1 MKDKMTKLSKKMSP
15 ILAVCVVIVCVLNLL
30 WPDAKTSSMEN
41 RSLQQ
46 FPTISLSSINDGQFF
61 KDVNNWYSDQFVGRD
76 QWIQLKYLI
85 SKMTG
90 VKKIDDVY
98 LGKGALIEDTSAVN
112 EEQKERNIQAINQF
126 CTKSGKASYF
136 LLAPNAVSVQSDK
149 LPSFATPLDQN
160 AQIDDYLSKL
170 DASIQKV
177 DVRDSFKEHKNEYL
191 YYKTDHHWTSLGSYY
206 AYQALSSSMDL
217 GQTEISD
224 YHVYPVSTDFKG
236 TLSGKVG
243 SAFMEDQIDIYVPK
257 ENSEYIMTDETSRDS
272 SRSIYS
278 MDALHTKDQYTVFLS
293 GNTGRIS
300 LEMDNDSD
308 RHLLLI
314 KDSYANSMIQFLI
327 PHFRTIDIIDPRYY
341 FEDVSKLLDSQLITD
356 ILFLYN
362 SNTLM
367 QDTSIA
373 DCLNV
378 SAEE

>member
-46 FPTISLSSINDGQFF
+46 FPAISLSSINDGQFF

-206 AYQALSSSMDL
+206 AFQALSSSMDL

>member
-46 FPTISLSSINDGQFF
+46 FPAISLSSINDGQFF

-126 CTKSGKASYF
+126 CTSSGKASYF
-136 LLAPNAVSVQSDK
+136 LLAPNAVSVQSDM

-177 DVRDSFKEHKNEYL
+177 DVRESFKEPEK
-191 YYKTDHHWTSLGSYY
+191 
-206 AYQALSSSMDL
+206 A
-217 GQTEISD
+217 
-224 YHVYPVSTDFKG
+224 
-236 TLSGKVG
+236 
-243 SAFMEDQIDIYVPK
+243 
-257 ENSEYIMTDETSRDS
+257 
-272 SRSIYS
+272 
-278 MDALHTKDQYTVFLS
+278 
-293 GNTGRIS
+293 
-300 LEMDNDSD
+300 
-308 RHLLLI
+308 
-314 KDSYANSMIQFLI
+314 
-327 PHFRTIDIIDPRYY
+327 
-341 FEDVSKLLDSQLITD
+341 
-356 ILFLYN
+356 
-362 SNTLM
+362 
-367 QDTSIA
+367 
-373 DCLNV
+373 
-378 SAEE
+378 

>member
-61 KDVNNWYSDQFVGRD
+61 EDVNNWYSDQFVGRD

-90 VKKIDDVY
+90 VKKVDDVY

>member
-46 FPTISLSSINDGQFF
+46 FPAISLSSINDGQFF

-126 CTKSGKASYF
+126 CTESGKASYF

-327 PHFRTIDIIDPRYY
+327 PQFRTIDIIDPRYY

>member
-46 FPTISLSSINDGQFF
+46 FPAISLSSINDGQFF

-257 ENSEYIMTDETSRDS
+257 ENSEYIMTDEISRDS

>member
-126 CTKSGKASYF
+126 CIKSGKASYF

>member
-46 FPTISLSSINDGQFF
+46 FPAISLSSINDGQFF

-90 VKKIDDVY
+90 VKKVDDVY

-126 CTKSGKASYF
+126 CTSSGKASYF

-293 GNTGRIS
+293 GNTGRVS

>member
-1 MKDKMTKLSKKMSP
+1 MKDEMTKLSKKMSP

-126 CTKSGKASYF
+126 CTSSGKASYF

>member
-46 FPTISLSSINDGQFF
+46 FPAISLSSINDGQFF

-112 EEQKERNIQAINQF
+112 EEQKERNIQEINQF

-293 GNTGRIS
+293 GNTGRVS

>member
-46 FPTISLSSINDGQFF
+46 FPAISLSSINDGQFF

>member
-15 ILAVCVVIVCVLNLL
+15 ILAVCVAIVCVLNLL

-46 FPTISLSSINDGQFF
+46 FPAISLSSINDGQFF

-126 CTKSGKASYF
+126 CTSSGKASYF

-177 DVRDSFKEHKNEYL
+177 DVRESFKEHKNEYL
-191 YYKTDHHWTSLGSYY
+191 YYKTDHHWTSLGSFY
-206 AYQALSSSMDL
+206 AYQVLASSMDL
-217 GQTEISD
+217 GQTESSD
-224 YHVYPVSTDFKG
+224 YDVYPVSTDFKG

-257 ENSEYIMTDETSRDS
+257 ENSEYIMTDETSADS

-327 PHFRTIDIIDPRYY
+327 PHFRTIDVIDPRYY

>member
-126 CTKSGKASYF
+126 CIKSGKASYF

-257 ENSEYIMTDETSRDS
+257 ENSEYIMTDETSGDS

-278 MDALHTKDQYTVFLS
+278 MDALHIKDQYTVFLS

>member
-126 CTKSGKASYF
+126 CIKSGKASYF

-327 PHFRTIDIIDPRYY
+327 PNFRTIDIIDPRYY

>member
-90 VKKIDDVY
+90 VKKVDDVY

-126 CTKSGKASYF
+126 CTSSGKASYF

>member
-1 MKDKMTKLSKKMSP
+1 MKDKMSKLSKKMSP
-15 ILAVCVVIVCVLNLL
+15 ILAVFVVVVCILNLL
-30 WPDAKTSSMEN
+30 WPDSKISSMEN

-46 FPTISLSSINDGQFF
+46 FPSISLSSINDGQFF
-61 KDVNNWYSDQFVGRD
+61 KDLDNWYSDQFVGRD
-76 QWIQLKYLI
+76 KWIQLKYLV

-126 CTKSGKASYF
+126 CTGSGKTSYF
-136 LLAPNAVSVQSDK
+136 LLAPNAVSVQSNK

-160 AQIDDYLSKL
+160 QQIDDYFSKL
-170 DASIQKV
+170 DGSIQKI
-177 DVRDSFKEHKNEYL
+177 DVRDSFKKHKDEYL
-191 YYKTDHHWTSLGSYY
+191 YYRTDHHWTSLGSYY
-206 AYQALSSSMDL
+206 AYQVLASSMGL
-217 GQTEISD
+217 EQTKKSN
-224 YHVYPVSTDFKG
+224 YNVYPVSTDFKG

-243 SAFMEDQIDIYVPK
+243 SAFMKDQIDIYVPK
-257 ENSEYIMTDETSRDS
+257 DNSEYIMTNETTGKS

-278 MDALHTKDQYTVFLS
+278 MEALETKDQYTVFLS

-327 PHFRTIDIIDPRYY
+327 PYFRTIDIIDPRYY

-373 DCLNV
+373 DCLNASV
-378 SAEE
+378 EQ

>member
-46 FPTISLSSINDGQFF
+46 FPAISLSSINDGQFF

-126 CTKSGKASYF
+126 CTSSGKASYF

-177 DVRDSFKEHKNEYL
+177 DVRESFKEHKNEYL
-191 YYKTDHHWTSLGSYY
+191 YYKTDHHWTSLGSFY
-206 AYQALSSSMDL
+206 AYQDLASSMDL
-217 GQTEISD
+217 GQTESSD
-224 YHVYPVSTDFKG
+224 YDVYPVSTDFKG

-257 ENSEYIMTDETSRDS
+257 ENSEYIMTDETSGDS

-327 PHFRTIDIIDPRYY
+327 PHFRTIDVIDPRYY

>member
-206 AYQALSSSMDL
+206 AFQALSSSMDL

>member
-1 MKDKMTKLSKKMSP
+1 MSP

-46 FPTISLSSINDGQFF
+46 FPAISLSSINDGQFF

-126 CTKSGKASYF
+126 CTSSGKASYF

>member
-126 CTKSGKASYF
+126 CTSSGKASYF

-206 AYQALSSSMDL
+206 AFQALSSSMDL

>member
-206 AYQALSSSMDL
+206 AYQPLSSSMDL

>member
-30 WPDAKTSSMEN
+30 WPDAKISSMEN

-46 FPTISLSSINDGQFF
+46 FPAISLSSINDGQFF

>member
-90 VKKIDDVY
+90 VKKVDDVY

>member
-126 CTKSGKASYF
+126 CTSSGKASYF

>member
-46 FPTISLSSINDGQFF
+46 FPAISLSSINDGQFF

-126 CTKSGKASYF
+126 CTSSGKASYF

-170 DASIQKV
+170 DVSIQKV

>member
-46 FPTISLSSINDGQFF
+46 FPAISLSSINDGQFF

-149 LPSFATPLDQN
+149 LPSFATPLNQN

>member
-46 FPTISLSSINDGQFF
+46 FPAISLSSINDGQFF

-126 CTKSGKASYF
+126 CTSSGKASYF

>member
-217 GQTEISD
+217 RQTEISD

-293 GNTGRIS
+293 GNTGRVS

>member
-1 MKDKMTKLSKKMSP
+1 MSP

-126 CTKSGKASYF
+126 CTSSGKASYF

-177 DVRDSFKEHKNEYL
+177 DVRESFKEHKNEYL

-206 AYQALSSSMDL
+206 AYKALSSSMDL